1 MSTRSLVS
9 WAALVVLT
17 TTGCGES
24 PGKEGQGP
32 TDGGAGLGPTCQ
44 RRVRQ
49 LRLETYVPM
58 GGEWIPDRAET
69 SPYS

>member
-1 MSTRSLVS
+1 MGAKRRTHED
-9 WAALVVLT
+9 W
-17 TTGCGES
+17 
-24 PGKEGQGP
+24 
-32 TDGGAGLGPTCQ
+32 AGLIPTCQ